1 MEIAIDISILSKHH
15 KEKIEIDKEIS
26 MCVDIR
32 TMPASLRR
40 HNLARLR
47 DALNLT
53 QSALG
58 RAIGKSAGSIKA
70 VEIGK
75 LALSPKMALL
85 ISRLTGCDPA
95 WLMRNDLSEPMPELR
110 RLVTLNPE
118 DEAHRNTMFLLAEL
132 FSRLFACAHQLAP
145 SPKRDTLAAFIEKEA
160 KAFRENAQ
168 ELEPVRVGVS
178 ALEFFKDNPEYLAL
192 ELGRLFNLDYLLG
205 EAVRAARAE
214 NELFSLNDSAN
225 DGKPE
230 ASARLKPQAVV
241 ETRLPQGR
249 KSPRRNPGSP
259 SRVGRGKKPKS
270 S

>member
-1 MEIAIDISILSKHH
+1 
-15 KEKIEIDKEIS
+15 

-47 DALNLT
+47 DTLNLT
-53 QSALG
+53 QSELG

-75 LALSPKMALL
+75 LALSSKMALL
-85 ISRLTGCDPA
+85 ISRLTGCDPQ
-95 WLMRNDLSEPMPELR
+95 WLLRNDLSEPMPELR

-132 FSRLFACAHQLAP
+132 FSRLFACARQLAP
-145 SPKRDTLAAFIEKEA
+145 SPKRDILAAYIEKEA

-178 ALEFFKDNPEYLAL
+178 ALEFFKDNPEYLAPA
-192 ELGRLFNLDYLLG
+192 LGRLFNLDYLLS

-214 NELFSLNDSAN
+214 NELFSLNESAN

-230 ASARLKPQAVV
+230 ASARSNPQAVV
-241 ETRLPQGR
+241 ETRSPKRR
-249 KSPRRNPGSP
+249 KSRSQTPASP
-259 SRVGRGKKPKS
+259 SPDGRRKTEKS